1 MVTRRWVL
9 GAVAAAAA
17 DLRMNFDAQAEDTYA
32 NKTVFITSD
41 DGPNAATSIITDI
54 AERHQVPFTLF
65 MIGTNVAADPD
76 HRKLIERARASEW
89 ITIGNHSFSHCS
101 GHYRR
106 CYHDGLLL
114 VLISK
119 GPATSSV

>member
-9 GAVAAAAA
+9 GAAAVAAAN
-17 DLRMNFDAQAEDTYA
+17 LRMNFDARAEETYA
-32 NKTVFITSD
+32 NKTVFMTSD
-41 DGPNAATSIITDI
+41 DGPNAATSIIIDI

-89 ITIGNHSFSHCS
+89 ITTSVTARDITGGAIMMDC
-101 GHYRR
+101 RW
-106 CYHDGLLL
+106 C
-114 VLISK
+114 LISK